1 MTDTDRTILREL
13 ATRYLDVCA
22 RPEID
27 ARRDLWRRHNS
38 LKWTRPPIYT
48 RAFAWKEMPESRL
61 ECQEPFFR
69 PFENFFR
76 HQLFWDSLAD
86 DSIFEPWVTL
96 HATYRCAGWGVSGDR
111 RRTGEEGGSFKVDYP
126 LKTEADIEKL
136 RPPWH
141 EIDEEAT
148 ACNASRLHDAIGD
161 LITINIDRGPAYR
174 MWAGDI
180 STDLGYLRGIE
191 NFMLDM
197 SDRPA
202 WLHRL
207 VGFMRDGILR
217 THEQAE
223 AAGDWSLSAHQ
234 NQAMFYAEELPDPAA
249 NVNGVQRKQLWGYMA
264 AQEFALVGPAKHDEF
279 LLQYQLPILKEFGL
293 VAYGCCEDLTRKIG
307 ILRQIPNL
315 RRIGVSPF
323 ADAAKCA
330 EQIGADYVLS
340 YRPSP
345 ADMVGYGFD
354 ADRILSILRR
364 DLRACKACHTDI
376 TLKDVETVQGDPNR
390 VREWV
395 KLTRRVIDEVCG

>member
-1 MTDTDRTILREL
+1 MTHTDQTILRDL
-13 ATRYLDVCA
+13 AARYGEVCG
-22 RPEID
+22 RPEMD

-38 LKWTRPPIYT
+38 LKWTRPLIYT
-48 RAFAWKEMPESRL
+48 RAFAWKELPESEL
-61 ECQEPFFR
+61 VCQDPFFR
-69 PFENFFR
+69 HFENFFR
-76 HQLFWDSLAD
+76 YQLYWDSLGD

-96 HATYRCAGWGVSGDR
+96 HATYRCSGWGVSGAR
-111 RRTGEEGGSFKVDYP
+111 HRTSDEGGSYKVDYP

-148 ACNASRLHDAIGD
+148 ARNASRLHDALGD
-161 LITINIDRGPAYR
+161 IITINIDRGPAYR
-174 MWAGDI
+174 MWTGDI
-180 STDLGYLRGIE
+180 STDLGHLRGIE

-207 VGFMRDGILR
+207 AGFMRDGILR
-217 THEQAE
+217 THAQAE
-223 AAGDWSLSAHQ
+223 AVGDWSLSAHQ

-249 NVNGVQRKQLWGYMA
+249 NVNGIKRKQLWGYMA
-264 AQEFALVGPAKHDEF
+264 AQEFALVGPKKHDEF
-279 LLQYQLPILKEFGL
+279 LLQYQIPILKEFGL
-293 VAYGCCEDLTRKIG
+293 VAYGCCEDLTKKIG

-323 ADAAKCA
+323 ADAARCA
-330 EQIGADYVLS
+330 EQIGTDYVLS

-354 ADRILSILRR
+354 PDRILAILRR
-364 DLRACKACHTDI
+364 DLGACKACHTDI
-376 TLKDVETVQGDPNR
+376 TLKDVETVQGDPTR

-395 KLTRRVIDEVCG
+395 KLTRRVIDEVYG

>member
-1 MTDTDRTILREL
+1 MTHTDQTILRDL
-13 ATRYLDVCA
+13 AARYGEVCG
-22 RPEID
+22 RPEMD

-38 LKWTRPPIYT
+38 LKWTRPLIYT
-48 RAFAWKEMPESRL
+48 RAFAWKELPESEL
-61 ECQEPFFR
+61 VCQDPFFR
-69 PFENFFR
+69 HFENFFR
-76 HQLFWDSLAD
+76 YQLYWDSLGD

-96 HATYRCAGWGVSGDR
+96 HATYRCSGWGVSGAR
-111 RRTGEEGGSFKVDYP
+111 HRTSDEGGSYKVDYP

-148 ACNASRLHDAIGD
+148 ARNASRLHDALGD
-161 LITINIDRGPAYR
+161 IITINIDRGPAYR
-174 MWAGDI
+174 MWTGDI
-180 STDLGYLRGIE
+180 STDLGHLRGIE

-207 VGFMRDGILR
+207 AGFMRDGILR
-217 THEQAE
+217 THAQAE
-223 AAGDWSLSAHQ
+223 AVGDWSLSAHQ

-249 NVNGVQRKQLWGYMA
+249 NVNGIKRKQLWGYMA
-264 AQEFALVGPAKHDEF
+264 AQEFALVGPKKHDEF
-279 LLQYQLPILKEFGL
+279 LLQYQIPILKEFGL
-293 VAYGCCEDLTRKIG
+293 VAYGCCEDLTKKIG

-323 ADAAKCA
+323 ADAARCA
-330 EQIGADYVLS
+330 EQIGTDYVLS

-354 ADRILSILRR
+354 PDRILAILRR
-364 DLRACKACHTDI
+364 DLGACKACHTDI
-376 TLKDVETVQGDPNR
+376 TLKDVETVQGDPTR

-395 KLTRRVIDEVCG
+395 KLTR